1 MKNIDNGI
9 FTSAHNLILIDKG
22 YEFIQLFINGNN
34 SLFNGSQINKIH
46 IFISKS
52 KSVYKTLQ
60 LLDGLAKKG
69 RTKIIVHVSSLAV
82 SKVMSTY
89 IKNNNNVVKF
99 MYDLHKTNKEFKISD
114 DSGSLFIYPFI
125 FNKSQNTIKYKLIIN
140 DNKKGKH
147 YEK

>member
-1 MKNIDNGI
+1 MKNIDNGV

-46 IFISKS
+46 IFISRS
-52 KSVYKTLQ
+52 KSAYKTLQ

>member
-1 MKNIDNGI
+1 MKNIDNGV

-22 YEFIQLFINGNN
+22 YEFIQLFISGNN

-46 IFISKS
+46 IFISRS
-52 KSVYKTLQ
+52 KSAYKTLQ

-69 RTKIIVHVSSLAV
+69 RTKIIVHVSSLSV
-82 SKVMSTY
+82 SEILTTY

-114 DSGSLFIYPFI
+114 DSGSLYIYPYI
-125 FNKSQNTIKYKLIIN
+125 LIKNTGSLKHKCIMNN
-140 DNKKGKH
+140 DKRGKM
-147 YEK
+147 K